1 MRAILL
7 LFFITLAPQA
17 DAFNK
22 KVRMRYNE
30 TDQVIHLLG
39 AFEGL
44 MMNPSPSE
52 QVLYEC
58 FKETKTSLV
67 QLHNLV
73 LEEYNSSFWKHSNQ
87 ENMPAAIMLI
97 SALKKYCIA
106 KGYNFD

>member
-1 MRAILL
+1 MKRISNVMRAILL

-22 KVRMRYNE
+22 KVWMRYNE
-30 TDQVIHLLG
+30 TDQMIHLLG

-52 QVLYEC
+52 QVLYKC
-58 FKETKTSLV
+58 FKEV
-67 QLHNLV
+67 
-73 LEEYNSSFWKHSNQ
+73 YNSSFWKHSNQ